1 MTWGSR
7 ACTSS
12 ARPAPR
18 MAEASRWMR
27 QLTLEGPKKP
37 SSVAIAAC
45 ESRAGGTEPGSGLGR
60 SPRAGRIGHGL
71 PDVSG
76 HDTQLETIHDH
87 RKTLLPLVVRDPASR
102 HRGPQRLGLLRR
114 QAVEGPGD
122 VRGVGCEPGHVVGVR
137 LIDWLVASLIG

>member
-37 SSVAIAAC
+37 SSVAIALGSLAPEE
-45 ESRAGGTEPGSGLGR
+45 ESR
-60 SPRAGRIGHGL
+60 
-71 PDVSG
+71 D
-76 HDTQLETIHDH
+76 Q
-87 RKTLLPLVVRDPASR
+87 AS
-102 HRGPQRLGLLRR
+102 
-114 QAVEGPGD
+114 
-122 VRGVGCEPGHVVGVR
+122 
-137 LIDWLVASLIG
+137 VAPPVLDG